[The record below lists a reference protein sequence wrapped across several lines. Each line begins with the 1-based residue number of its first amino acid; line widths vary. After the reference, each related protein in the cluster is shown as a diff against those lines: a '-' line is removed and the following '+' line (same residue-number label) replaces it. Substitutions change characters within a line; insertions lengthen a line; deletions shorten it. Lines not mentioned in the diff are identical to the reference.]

1 MNQKLI
7 DQYSDQEL
15 LDRYRNDQDNKW
27 LEVLLPRYTLL
38 VFGLCMKYL
47 KQESDA
53 KDAVQQVFIKVIAEI
68 PKYKIDYFKS
78 WLYMVAK
85 NHCLMELRKKKPHI
99 KELNHNDIG
108 TDELIDRI
116 DFIQKNHELDMMHLA
131 ITKLNDE
138 QRICIESF
146 YLQKKSYLDISEE
159 TKYSIGEVKSYI
171 QNGKRNLKIIMEK
184 QQKNEKK

>member
-1 MNQKLI
+1 LSQKI
-7 DQYSDQEL
+7 FDHYTDQEL
-15 LDRYRNDQDNKW
+15 LDRYRNEQDNKW

-47 KQESDA
+47 KNEADA
-53 KDAVQQVFIKVIAEI
+53 KDAVQQVCIKVIAEI

-85 NHCLMELRKKKPHI
+85 NHCLMELRKKKPYI
-99 KELNHNDIG
+99 KELTHNDIG
-108 TDELIDRI
+108 ADELIERAE
-116 DFIQKNHELDMMHLA
+116 FLQKNHEIEMMHLA
-131 ITKLNDE
+131 VAKLNDE
-138 QRICIESF
+138 QRICIQAF
-146 YLQKKSYLDISEE
+146 YLQKKSYQDIAEE

-184 QQKNEKK
+184 QQKNERK

>member
-1 MNQKLI
+1 LNWIFKQIQFLNTENKKLQI
-7 DQYSDQEL
+7 FD
-15 LDRYRNDQDNKW
+15 
-27 LEVLLPRYTLL
+27 TLL
-38 VFGLCMKYL
+38 FSVFLDNHL
-47 KQESDA
+47 K
-53 KDAVQQVFIKVIAEI
+53 KVIKAI
-68 PKYKIDYFKS
+68 FISSSVFNYKKKSYLVDYNKKHPMIFSKIDYFKS

-99 KELNHNDIG
+99 KELTHNDIG

-146 YLQKKSYLDISEE
+146 YLKKKSYLDISEE

-184 QQKNEKK
+184 QQKNERK

>member
-1 MNQKLI
+1 LSQKI
-7 DQYSDQEL
+7 FDHYTDQEL

-47 KQESDA
+47 KNEADA
-53 KDAVQQVFIKVIAEI
+53 KDAVQQVCIKVIAEI

-85 NHCLMELRKKKPHI
+85 NHCLMELRKKKPYI
-99 KELNHNDIG
+99 KELTHNDIG
-108 TDELIDRI
+108 ADELIERTE
-116 DFIQKNHELDMMHLA
+116 FLQKNHEIEMMHLA
-131 ITKLNDE
+131 VAKLNDE
-138 QRICIESF
+138 QRICIQAF
-146 YLQKKSYLDISEE
+146 YLQKKSYQDIAEE

-184 QQKNEKK
+184 QQKNERI

>member
-1 MNQKLI
+1 MSQKI
-7 DQYSDQEL
+7 FDHYTDQEL
-15 LDRYRNDQDNKW
+15 LDRYRNEQDNKW

-47 KQESDA
+47 KNEADA
-53 KDAVQQVFIKVIAEI
+53 KDAVQQVCIKVIAEI

-85 NHCLMELRKKKPHI
+85 NHCLMELRKKKPYI
-99 KELNHNDIG
+99 KELTHNDIG
-108 TDELIDRI
+108 ADELIERAE
-116 DFIQKNHELDMMHLA
+116 FLQKNHEIEMMHLA
-131 ITKLNDE
+131 VAKLNDE
-138 QRICIESF
+138 QRICIQAF
-146 YLQKKSYLDISEE
+146 YLQKKSYQDIAEE

-184 QQKNEKK
+184 QQKNERK